1 MHTLPV
7 SHFLHFEQ
15 FENDQLGKFFDSC
28 AADGAECLSLTP
40 PELERLAAE
49 PLRIRLLQTE
59 SARTGIRFLNAHAP
73 YGEAWDLNCPD
84 SVRRPELLAG
94 QKRFFEIC
102 ASLGVETVTLHIGT
116 NDSGRPADELR
127 NRARESLAELL
138 PAAEAR
144 GLVLAIENT
153 LFPTD
158 TPDELLGFLAACRS
172 PSLGICFDAGHAN
185 LMDGTPGKHSDR
197 MVEWIRRRWRGNV
210 RFETDTLA
218 SLLPHIV
225 TCHLHDNHGFDD
237 EHLLA
242 GDGTI
247 DWPALFGRLAGAP
260 RLRSLQNEANMAA
273 CRIAPRRAV
282 ERFRA
287 LGRREARLHA

>member
-15 FENDQLGKFFDSC
+15 LENDQLGKFFDSC

-73 YGEAWDLNCPD
+73 YGDGWDLNCPD
-84 SVRRPELLAG
+84 PVRRPELLAG

-158 TPDELLGFLAACRS
+158 TPDELLG
-172 PSLGICFDAGHAN
+172 
-185 LMDGTPGKHSDR
+185 
-197 MVEWIRRRWRGNV
+197 V
-210 RFETDTLA
+210 
-218 SLLPHIV
+218 LL
-225 TCHLHDNHGFDD
+225 
-237 EHLLA
+237 
-242 GDGTI
+242 
-247 DWPALFGRLAGAP
+247 
-260 RLRSLQNEANMAA
+260 
-273 CRIAPRRAV
+273 
-282 ERFRA
+282 
-287 LGRREARLHA
+287 

>member
-15 FENDQLGKFFDSC
+15 LENDQLGKFFDSC

-73 YGEAWDLNCPD
+73 YGDGWDLNCPD
-84 SVRRPELLAG
+84 PVRPPELLAG

-158 TPDELLGFLAACRS
+158 TPDELLGVLAAFRS

-218 SLLPHIV
+218 SLLPHIR
-225 TCHLHDNHGFDD
+225 
-237 EHLLA
+237 
-242 GDGTI
+242 
-247 DWPALFGRLAGAP
+247 GRLGDQVRP
-260 RLRSLQNEANMAA
+260 RSTESVSM
-273 CRIAPRRAV
+273 I
-282 ERFRA
+282 
-287 LGRREARLHA
+287 RL